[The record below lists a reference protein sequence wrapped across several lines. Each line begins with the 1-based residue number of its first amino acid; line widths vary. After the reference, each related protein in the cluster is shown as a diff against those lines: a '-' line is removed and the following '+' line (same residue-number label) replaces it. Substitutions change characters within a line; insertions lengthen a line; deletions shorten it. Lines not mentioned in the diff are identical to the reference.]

1 MAILTGRNGEIRW
14 SPDGVAAAT
23 PIISMNA
30 FKASFKTEYEDVSC
44 FGDTNR
50 VYIPGM
56 RDVSG
61 NLAGFWDSAELD
73 LFDATTQDT
82 PGKLELV
89 PNKTEPTFY
98 WAGLAYLDAE
108 IDASLKAP
116 KVTGEFRAA
125 GPWEFPPITP

>member
-1 MAILTGRNGEIRW
+1 
-14 SPDGVAAAT
+14 
-23 PIISMNA
+23 
-30 FKASFKTEYEDVSC
+30 
-44 FGDTNR
+44 
-50 VYIPGM
+50 M